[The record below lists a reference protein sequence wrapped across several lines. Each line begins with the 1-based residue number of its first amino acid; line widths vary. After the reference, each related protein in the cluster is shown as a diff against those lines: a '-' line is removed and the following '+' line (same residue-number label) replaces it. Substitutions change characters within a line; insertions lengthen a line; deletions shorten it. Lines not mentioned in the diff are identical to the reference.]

1 MPKNFSASRN
11 LRPAAPLHNAAMD
24 TPSEHLS
31 PDELLASWVREHS
44 AAIRGYALAL
54 VRRPDVADDVL
65 QEVFRRAWQVRDSFR
80 RQGQDRAFLIRIAD
94 HLVCDRARRLGRE
107 LNLDDAGWQV
117 QEPAAGGASGLPG
130 GSGEETDPAALA
142 EWREAE
148 ADLAVALDQLSVGQ
162 RRVLLMRYFGNLE
175 FAEIAEQLGC
185 PLNTALSHCRRGLQ
199 TLRRLLVSHQ
209 P

>member
-1 MPKNFSASRN
+1 MAKNFSANRN
-11 LRPAAPLHNAAMD
+11 LRPAATLVNAAMD
-24 TPSEHLS
+24 TPSPNLS

-80 RQGQDRAFLIRIAD
+80 QQGQDRAFLIRIAD

-107 LNLDDAGWQV
+107 LNLDDAGWQAR
-117 QEPAAGGASGLPG
+117 EPAAGSAAGLPG
-130 GSGEETDPAALA
+130 IAGEETDPAALA
-142 EWREAE
+142 QWREAE
-148 ADLAVALDQLSVGQ
+148 QDLAVALDQLSPGQ

-199 TLRRLLVSHQ
+199 TLRRLMVSHQ

>member
-1 MPKNFSASRN
+1 
-11 LRPAAPLHNAAMD
+11 MD
-24 TPSEHLS
+24 SPSQHLS

-44 AAIRGYALAL
+44 AAVRGYALAL

-80 RQGQDRAFLIRIAD
+80 QQGQDRAFLIRIAD
-94 HLVCDRARRLGRE
+94 HLVCDRARKLGRE
-107 LNLDDAGWQV
+107 LNLNDGGWQS
-117 QEPAAGGASGLPG
+117 QEPAAAT
-130 GSGEETDPAALA
+130 EDDPATIA

-148 ADLAVALDQLSVGQ
+148 QDLTDAMDRLSVGQ
-162 RRVLLMRYFGNLE
+162 RRVLLMRYFGGLE

-199 TLRRLLVSHQ
+199 ALRKLMVSHQ

>member
-1 MPKNFSASRN
+1 MWKKFLTGRNFA
-11 LRPAAPLHNAAMD
+11 PAKPLGMAAMD
-24 TPSEHLS
+24 NPSQQLS

-107 LNLDDAGWQV
+107 LNLDDAGWQA
-117 QEPAAGGASGLPG
+117 QEPTADAS
-130 GSGEETDPAALA
+130 DPAAIVQ
-142 EWREAE
+142 WREAE
-148 ADLAVALDQLSVGQ
+148 QDLTAAIEQLSPSQ
-162 RRVLLMRYFGNLE
+162 RRVLLMRYFGGLE
-175 FAEIAEQLGC
+175 FADIAEQLGC

-199 TLRRLLVSHQ
+199 TLRRLMVSHQ

>member
-1 MPKNFSASRN
+1 
-11 LRPAAPLHNAAMD
+11 MD
-24 TPSEHLS
+24 NPSQHLS
-31 PDELLASWVREHS
+31 ADELLASWVHEHS
-44 AAIRGYALAL
+44 AAVRGYALAL

-94 HLVCDRARRLGRE
+94 HLVCDRARRMGWE
-107 LNLDDAGWQV
+107 LNLDETGWQS
-117 QEPAAGGASGLPG
+117 QEPAAD
-130 GSGEETDPAALA
+130 EDDPATIV

-148 ADLAVALDQLSVGQ
+148 QDLTAALDRLSAGQ
-162 RRVLLMRYFGNLE
+162 RRVLLMRYFGGLE

-185 PLNTALSHCRRGLQ
+185 PLNTALSHARRGLQ
-199 TLRRLLVSHQ
+199 VLRRLMVSHQ

>member
-1 MPKNFSASRN
+1 MTKKFSSLRN
-11 LRPAAPLHNAAMD
+11 IVPPGPLLIAAME
-24 TPSEHLS
+24 TPSKDLS

-54 VRRPDVADDVL
+54 VRRQDVADDVL

-107 LNLDDAGWQV
+107 LNLDDAGWQA
-117 QEPAAGGASGLPG
+117 QEPTA
-130 GSGEETDPAALA
+130 EETDPAAIVQ
-142 EWREAE
+142 WREAE
-148 ADLAVALDQLSVGQ
+148 QDLTAALDQLSPGQ
-162 RRVLLMRYFGNLE
+162 RRVLLMRYFGGLE
-175 FAEIAEQLGC
+175 FSEIAEQLGC

-199 TLRRLLVSHQ
+199 TLRKLMVSHQ

>member
-1 MPKNFSASRN
+1 
-11 LRPAAPLHNAAMD
+11 MD
-24 TPSEHLS
+24 SPSQHLS

-80 RQGQDRAFLIRIAD
+80 QQGQDRAFLIRIAD
-94 HLVCDRARRLGRE
+94 HLVCDRARTLGRE
-107 LNLDDAGWQV
+107 LNLDDCGWQS
-117 QEPAAGGASGLPG
+117 QEPAVAT
-130 GSGEETDPAALA
+130 EDDPAALA
-142 EWREAE
+142 QWREAE
-148 ADLAVALDQLSVGQ
+148 QDLTVALDRLSVGQ
-162 RRVLLMRYFGNLE
+162 RRVLLMRYFGGLE

-199 TLRRLLVSHQ
+199 TLRKLMVSHQ

>member
-1 MPKNFSASRN
+1 
-11 LRPAAPLHNAAMD
+11 MD
-24 TPSEHLS
+24 SPSQQLS

-54 VRRPDVADDVL
+54 VRRPDVADDIL

-80 RQGQDRAFLIRIAD
+80 QQGQDRAFLIRIAD
-94 HLVCDRARRLGRE
+94 HLVCDRARKLGRE
-107 LNLDDAGWQV
+107 LNLDDSGWQS
-117 QEPAAGGASGLPG
+117 QEPAAAT
-130 GSGEETDPAALA
+130 EDDPAALA

-148 ADLAVALDQLSVGQ
+148 QDLTVAMDRLSVGQ
-162 RRVLLMRYFGNLE
+162 RRVLLMRYFGGLE

-199 TLRRLLVSHQ
+199 TLRRLMVSHQ

>member
-1 MPKNFSASRN
+1 
-11 LRPAAPLHNAAMD
+11 MD
-24 TPSEHLS
+24 SPSENLS

-54 VRRPDVADDVL
+54 VRRPDIADDVL

-80 RQGQDRAFLIRIAD
+80 QQGQDRAFLIRIAD
-94 HLVCDRARRLGRE
+94 HLICDRARRMGRE
-107 LNLDDAGWQV
+107 LNLDDAGWQA
-117 QEPAAGGASGLPG
+117 QEPASA
-130 GSGEETDPAALA
+130 DDNPATIAQ
-142 EWREAE
+142 WREAE
-148 ADLAVALDQLSVGQ
+148 RDLAIALDRLSIGQ
-162 RRVLLMRYFGNLE
+162 RRVLLMRYFGGLE

-199 TLRRLLVSHQ
+199 TLRKLMVNHQ

>member
-1 MPKNFSASRN
+1 MSKKFLAGRN
-11 LRPAAPLHNAAMD
+11 LAPAKPLGMAAMD
-24 TPSEHLS
+24 NPSQQLS

-117 QEPAAGGASGLPG
+117 QEPAAD
-130 GSGEETDPAALA
+130 GSDPATIVQ
-142 EWREAE
+142 WREAE
-148 ADLAVALDQLSVGQ
+148 QDLTVALEQLSPLQ
-162 RRVLLMRYFGNLE
+162 RRVLLMRYFGGLE
-175 FAEIAEQLGC
+175 FADIAEQLGC

>member
-1 MPKNFSASRN
+1 MAKMFSSLRN
-11 LRPAAPLHNAAMD
+11 ILTGPALGKAAME
-24 TPSEHLS
+24 TSSEHLS

-54 VRRPDVADDVL
+54 VRRQDVADDVL

-94 HLVCDRARRLGRE
+94 HLVCDRARRMGRE
-107 LNLDDAGWQV
+107 LNLDEAGWQV
-117 QEPAAGGASGLPG
+117 REPTA
-130 GSGEETDPAALA
+130 EETDPAAIVQ
-142 EWREAE
+142 WREAE
-148 ADLAVALDQLSVGQ
+148 QDLTAALDQLSPGQ
-162 RRVLLMRYFGNLE
+162 RRVLLMRYFGGLE

-199 TLRRLLVSHQ
+199 TLRKLLVSHQ

>member
-1 MPKNFSASRN
+1 LTIGECILLGSAFNR
-11 LRPAAPLHNAAMD
+11 LQYPPPETVRDAAMD
-24 TPSEHLS
+24 SPSENLS

-54 VRRPDVADDVL
+54 VRRPDIADDVL

-80 RQGQDRAFLIRIAD
+80 QQGQDRAFLIRIAD
-94 HLVCDRARRLGRE
+94 HLICDRARRMGRE
-107 LNLDDAGWQV
+107 LNLDDAGWQA
-117 QEPAAGGASGLPG
+117 QEPASA
-130 GSGEETDPAALA
+130 DDNPATIAQ
-142 EWREAE
+142 WREAE
-148 ADLAVALDQLSVGQ
+148 RDLAIALDRLSIGQ
-162 RRVLLMRYFGNLE
+162 RRVLLMRYFGGLE

-199 TLRRLLVSHQ
+199 TLRKLMVNHQ

>member
-1 MPKNFSASRN
+1 VRIAFARAEIFSPSRN
-11 LRPAAPLHNAAMD
+11 FNTAAALDNAAMD
-24 TPSEHLS
+24 IPQQHLS

-44 AAIRGYALAL
+44 AAVRGYALAL

-107 LNLDDAGWQV
+107 LNLDDAGWQA
-117 QEPAAGGASGLPG
+117 QEPAAGTVS
-130 GSGEETDPAALA
+130 ETDPSARAQ
-142 EWREAE
+142 WREAE
-148 ADLAVALDQLSVGQ
+148 QDLAVALDQLSVGQ
-162 RRVLLMRYFGNLE
+162 RRVLLMRYFGGLE

-199 TLRRLLVSHQ
+199 TLRRLMVSHQ

>member
-1 MPKNFSASRN
+1 
-11 LRPAAPLHNAAMD
+11 MD
-24 TPSEHLS
+24 SPSQHLS

-80 RQGQDRAFLIRIAD
+80 QQGQDRAFLIRIAD
-94 HLVCDRARRLGRE
+94 HLVCDRARKLGRE
-107 LNLDDAGWQV
+107 LNLDESGWQS
-117 QEPAAGGASGLPG
+117 QEPAAT
-130 GSGEETDPAALA
+130 EDDPAALA
-142 EWREAE
+142 QWREAE
-148 ADLAVALDQLSVGQ
+148 QDLTVALDRLSVGQ
-162 RRVLLMRYFGNLE
+162 RRVLLMRYFGGLE

-199 TLRRLLVSHQ
+199 TLRKLMVSHQ

>member
-1 MPKNFSASRN
+1 MWKKFQAGRNFP
-11 LRPAAPLHNAAMD
+11 PAGALHIAAMD
-24 TPSEHLS
+24 IPSEQLS

-54 VRRPDVADDVL
+54 IRRPDVADDVL

-107 LNLDDAGWQV
+107 LNLDETGWQT
-117 QEPAAGGASGLPG
+117 QEPSAD
-130 GSGEETDPAALA
+130 GSDPAELA
-142 EWREAE
+142 QWREAE
-148 ADLAVALDQLSVGQ
+148 QDLTVAIEQLSPAQ
-162 RRVLLMRYFGNLE
+162 RRVLLMRYFGGLE
-175 FAEIAEQLGC
+175 FADIAEQIGC

-199 TLRRLLVSHQ
+199 TLRRLMVSHQ

>member
-1 MPKNFSASRN
+1 
-11 LRPAAPLHNAAMD
+11 MD
-24 TPSEHLS
+24 SPSQYLS
-31 PDELLASWVREHS
+31 PDELLASWVHEHS

-80 RQGQDRAFLIRIAD
+80 QQGQDRAFLIRIAD
-94 HLVCDRARRLGRE
+94 HLVCDRARKLGRE
-107 LNLDDAGWQV
+107 LNLEESGWQS
-117 QEPAAGGASGLPG
+117 QEPAAD
-130 GSGEETDPAALA
+130 EDDPAAIA

-148 ADLAVALDQLSVGQ
+148 QDLTVAMDRLSVGQ
-162 RRVLLMRYFGNLE
+162 RRVLLMRYFGGLE

-199 TLRRLLVSHQ
+199 TLRKLMVSHQ

>member
-1 MPKNFSASRN
+1 
-11 LRPAAPLHNAAMD
+11 MD
-24 TPSEHLS
+24 TPNPPLS

-54 VRRPDVADDVL
+54 VRRADVADDVL

-94 HLVCDRARRLGRE
+94 HLVCDWARRLGRE
-107 LNLDDAGWQV
+107 LNLDDAGWQA
-117 QEPAAGGASGLPG
+117 QEPAAGES
-130 GSGEETDPAALA
+130 DPVTLA
-142 EWREAE
+142 QGREAE
-148 ADLAVALDQLSVGQ
+148 RDLAVALDQLSPGQ
-162 RRVLLMRYFGNLE
+162 RRVLLMRYFGGLE

>member
-1 MPKNFSASRN
+1 
-11 LRPAAPLHNAAMD
+11 MD
-24 TPSEHLS
+24 NPSEHLS
-31 PDELLASWVREHS
+31 ADELLASWVREHS
-44 AAIRGYALAL
+44 AAVRGYALAL

-94 HLVCDRARRLGRE
+94 HLVCDRARRMGWE
-107 LNLDDAGWQV
+107 LNLDETGWQS
-117 QEPAAGGASGLPG
+117 QEPAAD
-130 GSGEETDPAALA
+130 EDDPQAIV

-148 ADLAVALDQLSVGQ
+148 QDLTVALDRLSAGQ
-162 RRVLLMRYFGNLE
+162 RRVLLMRYFGGLE

-199 TLRRLLVSHQ
+199 VLRRLMVSHQ

>member
-1 MPKNFSASRN
+1 
-11 LRPAAPLHNAAMD
+11 MD
-24 TPSEHLS
+24 TPNQPLS
-31 PDELLASWVREHS
+31 ADELLASWVREHS

-94 HLVCDRARRLGRE
+94 HLVCDRARRMGWE
-107 LNLDDAGWQV
+107 LNVDDTGWHSL
-117 QEPAAGGASGLPG
+117 EP
-130 GSGEETDPAALA
+130 TTDNDPASLA
-142 EWREAE
+142 EWQEAE
-148 ADLAVALDQLSVGQ
+148 HDLTAALDRLSPSQ
-162 RRVLLMRYFGNLE
+162 RRVLLMRYFADLS

-185 PLNTALSHCRRGLQ
+185 PLNTALSHCHRGLQ
-199 TLRRLLVSHQ
+199 ALRRLLVSHE

>member
-1 MPKNFSASRN
+1 MGKKFLSLRNFVPARP
-11 LRPAAPLHNAAMD
+11 LRIAAMD
-24 TPSEHLS
+24 NPSEQLS

-107 LNLDDAGWQV
+107 LNLDETGWQA
-117 QEPAAGGASGLPG
+117 QEPTAEGN
-130 GSGEETDPAALA
+130 DPAELVQ
-142 EWREAE
+142 WREAE
-148 ADLAVALDQLSVGQ
+148 QDLTIAIEQLSPAQ
-162 RRVLLMRYFGNLE
+162 RRVLLMRYFGGLE
-175 FAEIAEQLGC
+175 FADIAEQIGC

-199 TLRRLLVSHQ
+199 TLRKLMVSHQ